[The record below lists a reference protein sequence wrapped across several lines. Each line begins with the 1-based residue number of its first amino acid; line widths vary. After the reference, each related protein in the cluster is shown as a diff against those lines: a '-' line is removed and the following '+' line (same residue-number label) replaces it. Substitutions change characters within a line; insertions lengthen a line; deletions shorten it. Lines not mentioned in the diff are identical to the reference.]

1 MPVPQRMIFLW
12 VGILPARTLDL
23 LNLARRKVSNYLPA
37 INGSNCGENL
47 GNNYH
52 KAKIPII

>member
-1 MPVPQRMIFLW
+1 
-12 VGILPARTLDL
+12 VGILPARKIDL
-23 LNLARRKVSNYLPA
+23 LNLARRKVSNYLRA
-37 INGSNCGENL
+37 IDRRNCGENL